1 VLNFVSLCGE
11 SEFNHEGHEGSHK
24 GSQRRIK
31 MNEQEI
37 HKKSLDEDK
46 LINFVFLSVELRV
59 PLW

>member
-1 VLNFVSLCGE
+1 
-11 SEFNHEGHEGSHK
+11 
-24 GSQRRIK
+24 

-37 HKKSLDEDK
+37 YKKSLDKDK